1 MSQCYL
7 VLCNQ
12 NILFRTR
19 PWGLKVKQAHFW
31 SQSHFITRIYCG
43 KLRLSPK
50 VSSPKFYVKN
60 EIETKSKLVKFYGKN
75 EIEAKKELV

>member
-1 MSQCYL
+1 MYYAIKIFYL
-7 VLCNQ
+7 G
-12 NILFRTR
+12 
-19 PWGLKVKQAHFW
+19 PGLGAIIVKQAHFW
-31 SQSHFITRIYCG
+31 SQSHFIKRIYCG

-50 VSSPKFYVKN
+50 VRSSKFYVKN